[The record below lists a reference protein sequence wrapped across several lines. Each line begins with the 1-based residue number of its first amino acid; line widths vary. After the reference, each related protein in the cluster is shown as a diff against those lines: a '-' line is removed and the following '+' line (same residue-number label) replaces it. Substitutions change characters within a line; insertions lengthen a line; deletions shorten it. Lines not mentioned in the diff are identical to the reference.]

1 MKIIASSLI
10 AVILFI
16 ALNPNSRFFKY
27 PIRIGKHILY
37 YNAIL
42 FFVIFYLANSLLYGR
57 GYEGFADKSSTT
69 PGSTI
74 TVAAAPSTIT
84 VSPSNAPSQ
93 GGGGAKTMMFQI
105 KANGNSVPTQDSTG
119 NYQITASDY
128 VDGGGNHTAVKTYND
143 PTRGPVLFLA
153 HNYLTL
159 NAPTPSSCTRT
170 FWVNIIPPQ
179 DPENSF
185 FVPYSSFVMS
195 SQSWSLVLSGNSQNA
210 VDFKKFNVASLPCSL
225 NADTTDKSFDIS
237 KMISSEQT
245 RLPGTWYFVACV
257 VTPLHHALYMYTQG
271 ANASDGGLVGT
282 NNNMFNCF
290 NGDNGPVLIGARN
303 NVSNFGGYLDDIRQY
318 SYALSEAEIVDIF
331 NNTKK

>member
-1 MKIIASSLI
+1 MKFIASSLI

-16 ALNPNSRFFKY
+16 GLNPSLRLFKY

-42 FFVIFYLANSLLYGR
+42 FFILFYLANSLLYGAR
-57 GYEGFADKSSTT
+57 TYRWGYEGFADGSTT
-69 PGSTI
+69 TPKTM
-74 TVAAAPSTIT
+74 VAIAT
-84 VSPSNAPSQ
+84 PSNAPPQS
-93 GGGGAKTMMFQI
+93 GEKTMMFQI
-105 KANGNSVPTQDSTG
+105 KVNGNTVPTKDVTG
-119 NYQITASDY
+119 KYSITTTDY
-128 VDGGGNHTAVKTYND
+128 VDGGGNHTAVSTYND
-143 PTRGPVLFLA
+143 PIRGPVLFLA
-153 HNYLTL
+153 HNYLKL
-159 NAPTPSSCTRT
+159 DAPTPSSCTRT

-210 VDFKKFNVASLPCSL
+210 ANFKKFNVASLPCSL
-225 NADTTDKSFDIS
+225 NSDTTDKSFDIS

-245 RLPGTWYFVACV
+245 RLPGIWYFVACV
-257 VTPLHHALYMYTQG
+257 VTPLHHALYIYSS
-271 ANASDGGLVGT
+271 NNSNPDGGLIGT

-318 SYALSEAEIVDIF
+318 NYALSETEIIDIF
-331 NNTKK
+331 NKTKK